1 MKRVN
6 PSIPISA
13 SSTLAKEYIV
23 AWLKEPIP
31 IDLVDRNK
39 VQIPIEGEASNGW
52 GKWSVNVRDGV
63 LIRFFP
69 FGSTKKIRGSGASK
83 TSLL

>member
-13 SSTLAKEYIV
+13 SSAMAKAYIL

-31 IDLVDRNK
+31 IDPVDRKK
-39 VQIPIEGEASNGW
+39 VPIPIEGEASNGW
-52 GKWSVNVRDGV
+52 GK
-63 LIRFFP
+63 
-69 FGSTKKIRGSGASK
+69 
-83 TSLL
+83 